1 MKKCKERVLRLIA
14 KAGMKS
20 AIKAAGAASCF
31 GYHQAKEPQKLY
43 LQKIKDID
51 GKELLL

>member
-31 GYHQAKEPQKLY
+31 GYHQAKEPQKIISSKNKGY
-43 LQKIKDID
+43 
-51 GKELLL
+51 

>member
-1 MKKCKERVLRLIA
+1 MKKYKEMVLRLIA

-31 GYHQAKEPQKLY
+31 GYHQVKEPQKVISSKSKGY
-43 LQKIKDID
+43 
-51 GKELLL
+51 

>member
-1 MKKCKERVLRLIA
+1 MNKYKKMALNLIA

-31 GYHQAKEPQKLY
+31 GYHQPQEPSTLKNAKKV
-43 LQKIKDID
+43 
-51 GKELLL
+51 